1 MTATEL
7 TLRRIG
13 NSLGFILPAET
24 LAELGVAKEGDKMLL
39 TTGPDGELR
48 LRLADDGFQKKLALL
63 RDTMKRYKNALRE
76 LAK

>member
-13 NSLGFILPAET
+13 NSLGLILPAEV
-24 LAELGVAKEGDKMLL
+24 LAELGIAKEGDKLLL
-39 TTGPDGELR
+39 TTGPDGELQ
-48 LRLADDGFQKKLALL
+48 LRLADAGFQKKLALL
-63 RDTMKRYKNALRE
+63 RDTMKRYQNALRE

>member
-13 NSLGFILPAET
+13 NSLGVILPAEL
-24 LAELGVAKEGDKMLL
+24 LAELGIAKEGDKLLL
-39 TTGPDGELR
+39 TSGADGELR
-48 LRLADDGFQKKLALL
+48 LRVADEGFQQKLAAL
-63 RDTMKRYKNALRE
+63 RDTMQRYKNALRE